1 MDYDNFCKKC
11 QHYDFNLQKGILCRI
26 TNAKPDFDQVCM
38 QFQLD
43 PNREAE
49 IQKSKDLKEIRNKQV
64 PVEMD
69 ERLKKWGI
77 GLIILGVIHILA
89 SQFLDPVWGGIII
102 ILGILN
108 LVIKKRGM
116 FVANGIALLLVGLLN
131 ILSGFLDD
139 PVNFFWGV
147 FGIVQL
153 IWGIQEIRK
162 YKLYDNDQKTENDKS
177 IGKSQTTS
185 WPVTETFPKKHKHS
199 GFGIASFSIASIAL
213 IVLVLLFITSVYLNI
228 VNPDGI
234 DEESPEAI
242 LLGLIMI
249 LDLFMVLIGTG
260 LGIAGVVGN
269 GKKKVFSVLGLVF
282 NGVFLIL
289 LVLAFIPE

>member
-131 ILSGFLDD
+131 ILSGFLDN

>member
-11 QHYDFNLQKGILCRI
+11 QHYDFNLQGGILCGL
-26 TNAKPDFDQVCM
+26 TNAKPDFDQVCTK
-38 QFQLD
+38 FQLD

-49 IQKSKDLKEIRNKQV
+49 IQKSSSFKKSDVEQV
-64 PVEMD
+64 PADMD
-69 ERLKKWGI
+69 ESLKKWGI

-139 PVNFFWGV
+139 PVNFFWGF
-147 FGIVQL
+147 FGILQL

-162 YKLYDNDQKTENDKS
+162 YKLYNSNQKTENVKS
-177 IGKSQTTS
+177 IEGLQTTS
-185 WPVTETFPKKHKHS
+185 WPVTAKLPQKHKHS
-199 GFGIASFSIASIAL
+199 GFGIASFSIAGIAL
-213 IVLVLLFITSVYLNI
+213 IMLILLFSISVYLNI
-228 VNPDGI
+228 INPDGL
-234 DEESPEAI
+234 DEESPEAL

-260 LGIAGVVGN
+260 LGIAGVVEN
-269 GKKKVFSVLGLVF
+269 GKKKVFSLLGLIF

-289 LVLAFIPE
+289 LVLAFIP

>member
-11 QHYDFNLQKGILCRI
+11 QHYDFNFQSGILCGL
-26 TNAKPDFDQVCM
+26 TNRKPDFDQVCM
-38 QFQLD
+38 QFQPD

-64 PVEMD
+64 PVDMD

-77 GLIILGVIHILA
+77 GLVILGVIHILA
-89 SQFLDPVWGGIII
+89 SQFLDPVWGGIIV

-162 YKLYDNDQKTENDKS
+162 YKLYERQINWKISDDILASHRNVSQK
-177 IGKSQTTS
+177 
-185 WPVTETFPKKHKHS
+185 
-199 GFGIASFSIASIAL
+199 A
-213 IVLVLLFITSVYLNI
+213 
-228 VNPDGI
+228 
-234 DEESPEAI
+234 
-242 LLGLIMI
+242 
-249 LDLFMVLIGTG
+249 
-260 LGIAGVVGN
+260 
-269 GKKKVFSVLGLVF
+269 
-282 NGVFLIL
+282 
-289 LVLAFIPE
+289 